1 MSAAEEAKAAVVM
14 LDRVVFHPHN
24 VRRNLG
30 DLRQLTSSIELHG
43 VLQPVVL
50 ERYGAVLR
58 VRMGH
63 RRVAAARLAGLKRVP
78 ALVHA
83 EPLEDR
89 EFLYLALHENTVRR
103 GLNQQEIRGTARALH
118 ESGETYRD
126 IAANLGVSSAT
137 VTKWVSADRRDW
149 AARKAGGAVAAGK
162 RVPLTQLRE
171 VLTRWERDLA
181 GGLTPAQGRALAAE
195 LEPLAYPN
203 GRSTVPSN
211 VHPIT
216 SSRKASSA

>member
-1 MSAAEEAKAAVVM
+1 VSGVEEAKACVAL

-43 VLQPVVL
+43 ILQPVTL
-50 ERYGAVLR
+50 ERYGDMLR

-63 RRVAAARLAGLKRVP
+63 RRVAAARLAGLRKVP

-83 EPLEDR
+83 EALDDT

-103 GLNQQEIRGTARALH
+103 GLNLQEIRGTARALH
-118 ESGETYRD
+118 ESGESYAD
-126 IAANLGVSSAT
+126 IAANLGVSYGT
-137 VTKWVSADRRDW
+137 VAKWVSADRRDW
-149 AARKAGGAVAAGK
+149 AARKAGGAVAPGR

-171 VLTRWERDLA
+171 VLTAWERDLR
-181 GGLTPAQGRALAAE
+181 GGLTPDQGRDLLGE
-195 LEPLAYPN
+195 LEPLAYPD
-203 GRSTVPSN
+203 GRRAAPSN
-211 VHPIT
+211 VHHLPAN
-216 SSRKASSA
+216 RKATSA